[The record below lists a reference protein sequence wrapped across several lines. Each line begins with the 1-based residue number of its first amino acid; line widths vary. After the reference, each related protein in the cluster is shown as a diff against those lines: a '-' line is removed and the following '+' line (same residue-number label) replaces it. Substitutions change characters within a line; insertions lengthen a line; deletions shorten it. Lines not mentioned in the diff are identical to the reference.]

1 MKISSKKELQ
11 QIVFNDRLQKMCYK
25 TIFFFS
31 DKHEYLTSQEI
42 LPPYQR
48 KVISLLILLQE
59 RLWKNTIEKQTK
71 TIKDKEEK
79 QIKIIKEHGKKLVES
94 NALVKKW
101 L

>member
-1 MKISSKKELQ
+1 MIVYKKCATKPYSFLVINMNILQ
-11 QIVFNDRLQKMCYK
+11 
-25 TIFFFS
+25 
-31 DKHEYLTSQEI
+31 
-42 LPPYQR
+42 
-48 KVISLLILLQE
+48 VISLLILLQE

>member
-48 KVISLLILLQE
+48 KVISLLILL
-59 RLWKNTIEKQTK
+59 
-71 TIKDKEEK
+71 
-79 QIKIIKEHGKKLVES
+79 
-94 NALVKKW
+94 
-101 L
+101 